1 MANQNN
7 KRQFKVPD
15 DTTLFASL
23 TFKKYK
29 KKYSDPYASKKDQ
42 KKGYYRMLLD
52 LLPRTIDVLVKYSQV
67 PDIREIKSSIYD
79 KLFDKAFIKLLTKE
93 LKEDVEYI
101 ENSELLPIIIYDLI
115 TEANKRHAEELKEN
129 PEAAEF
135 DLSDVIE
142 LSSIINKK
150 KMKKLKKGGVP
161 ETVAFDILSVIPTS
175 KALEKSQTYRIRTL
189 CRVLYEHAKN
199 EEFTIDPIMKLV
211 IKSDY
216 HPAVI
221 TFLLL
226 EKKEIYVNYTEKQ
239 KEFFNKV
246 TDWCFNTLEDC
257 PKETINSVLRT
268 YIKTRQNDKA
278 QNRDSNRR
286 FFLSSLPEDQ
296 FPKIV
301 KVMNKIIE
309 QDESV
314 KEFL

>member
-7 KRQFKVPD
+7 KRQFKVPE
-15 DTTLFASL
+15 DTRLFASL

-42 KKGYYRMLLD
+42 KKGYYQMLLD

-67 PDIREIKSSIYD
+67 PDVRELKSTIYE
-79 KLFDKAFIKLLTKE
+79 KLFDAAFVKVLTKE
-93 LKEDVEYI
+93 LKEDVDYV

-115 TEANKRHAEELKEN
+115 SEAKRRHAEEIKEN
-129 PEAAEF
+129 PDAAEF
-135 DLSDVIE
+135 DLTDVIE

-150 KMKKLKKGGVP
+150 KMKKLKKAGVP
-161 ETVAFDILSVIPTS
+161 ETVAFDALSVIPTS
-175 KALEKSQTYRIRTL
+175 RALEKSQTYRIRTL
-189 CRVLYEHAKN
+189 FRVLYEHAKN
-199 EEFTIDPIMKLV
+199 EDFSIEPIMKLV

-216 HPAVI
+216 HAAVI

-226 EKKEIYVNYTEKQ
+226 EKKEIYVNYTDKQ

-246 TDWCFNTLEDC
+246 TDWCFNTLEDF

-309 QDESV
+309 QDETV